1 MLDSAGLRGAGS
13 RRELEGLGEHRR
25 GSHHQ
30 PTTHRGQVTI
40 NKSRLTLKSDL
51 NSLVFIPVARVLCS
65 SPEMLSRSHSKTLE
79 SLEVIPQHVGPINME
94 RYHTIRLYLIKVN
107 PKNTPDLQKY
117 IHRGR
122 LLRSRITLSGVWVYS
137 NIILPFF
144 LQACDT
150 PLHPLGRLVE
160 TLVAV
165 YRMTY
170 VGVGANRRL
179 LPQAVK
185 EIKSYL
191 YRIFQIVR

>member
-1 MLDSAGLRGAGS
+1 M
-13 RRELEGLGEHRR
+13 
-25 GSHHQ
+25 
-30 PTTHRGQVTI
+30 
-40 NKSRLTLKSDL
+40 
-51 NSLVFIPVARVLCS
+51 
-65 SPEMLSRSHSKTLE
+65 
-79 SLEVIPQHVGPINME
+79 
-94 RYHTIRLYLIKVN
+94 
-107 PKNTPDLQKY
+107 
-117 IHRGR
+117 
-122 LLRSRITLSGVWVYS
+122 SGVWVYS
-137 NIILPFF
+137 NIILTFF

>member
-1 MLDSAGLRGAGS
+1 MNVKISF
-13 RRELEGLGEHRR
+13 
-25 GSHHQ
+25 
-30 PTTHRGQVTI
+30 
-40 NKSRLTLKSDL
+40 
-51 NSLVFIPVARVLCS
+51 SL
-65 SPEMLSRSHSKTLE
+65 
-79 SLEVIPQHVGPINME
+79 
-94 RYHTIRLYLIKVN
+94 
-107 PKNTPDLQKY
+107 
-117 IHRGR
+117 
-122 LLRSRITLSGVWVYS
+122 
-137 NIILPFF
+137 

-179 LPQAVK
+179 LPQAVN

>member
-1 MLDSAGLRGAGS
+1 M
-13 RRELEGLGEHRR
+13 
-25 GSHHQ
+25 
-30 PTTHRGQVTI
+30 
-40 NKSRLTLKSDL
+40 
-51 NSLVFIPVARVLCS
+51 
-65 SPEMLSRSHSKTLE
+65 
-79 SLEVIPQHVGPINME
+79 
-94 RYHTIRLYLIKVN
+94 
-107 PKNTPDLQKY
+107 
-117 IHRGR
+117 
-122 LLRSRITLSGVWVYS
+122 
-137 NIILPFF
+137 LPFF